1 VNVRTV
7 FLDEFEIDALDRED
21 PDTESDGGW
30 QGLLIRLQLK
40 VDRSSG
46 CLHLDARD
54 LEQIFR
60 YAFEYGN
67 GGWEDRL
74 KSVFERT
81 LGPGLGQ

>member
-1 VNVRTV
+1 MRTV
-7 FLDEFEIDALDRED
+7 FLDELEMEALDRED

-54 LEQIFR
+54 LEQISR
-60 YAFEYGN
+60 YAFRYGN

-81 LGPGLGQ
+81 LGPELGR

>member
-1 VNVRTV
+1 MRTV
-7 FLDEFEIDALDRED
+7 FLDEFELDALDREVQ
-21 PDTESDGGW
+21 DTESNGGL
-30 QGLLIRLQLK
+30 QRLLIRLQLK
-40 VDRSSG
+40 VDRSTG

-54 LEQIFR
+54 LEQISC

-81 LGPGLGQ
+81 LGPELGR

>member
-1 VNVRTV
+1 MRTV
-7 FLDEFEIDALDRED
+7 FLDVFEIEALDRQD

-30 QGLLIRLQLK
+30 QSLLIRLQEK
-40 VDRSSG
+40 VDRLTG

-54 LEQIFR
+54 LEQIPR

-81 LGPGLGQ
+81 LGPGLGR